1 MKRGLFLGKFM
12 PFHLGHKLTADFALN
27 WVDELV
33 ILVGSTDYEPING
46 LLRANIVREIY
57 KDNTRVKVVH
67 HHENLPQYPEEHP
80 DFWNIWKNT
89 INTYGDFDT
98 VFSSELYGFKLAEI
112 LGADHIMV
120 DRDRTLVPI
129 SGTAV
134 RENIREN
141 WHLLPPETQSAFS
154 NRFCVV
160 GPESTG
166 KTTLSKK
173 LSKHFNGIFL
183 PEYGRTYYEN
193 KVLENPDYRY
203 ECKIN
208 EIEDIAKGH
217 FLYEEL
223 VKNNF
228 LVISD
233 TDAIITKVFSEIYF
247 GTTPKIVEECI
258 EKRSDFYKHYIV
270 TAPTVPWVS
279 DGQRDLVSKRW
290 DFYEM
295 LLTLLTKHNRPF
307 TIIETPNFNERT
319 KQAIGIIEMKMGG

>member
-1 MKRGLFLGKFM
+1 MSRGLFLGKFM

-33 ILVGSTDYEPING
+33 ILIGSTDYEPIDG
-46 LLRANIVREIY
+46 VLRASIIREIY
-57 KDNTRVKVVH
+57 KSNPRVTVIH

-80 DFWNIWKNT
+80 DFWAIWRRT
-89 INTYGDFDT
+89 INKYGEFNR
-98 VFSSELYGFKLAEI
+98 VFSSENYGFKLAEI
-112 LGADHIMV
+112 LNAEHIMV

-134 RENIREN
+134 RRDLKSN
-141 WHLLPPETQSAFS
+141 WNLLPPETQTAFS

-166 KTTLSKK
+166 KTTLSKN

-183 PEYGRTYYEN
+183 PEYGRIYYEN
-193 KVLENPDYRY
+193 KVLENPDYQY
-203 ECKIN
+203 ECKIG

-223 VKNNF
+223 TKSNF

-233 TDAIITKVFSEIYF
+233 TDAIITKVFSEVYF
-247 GTTPKIVEECI
+247 GQTPRIVEECI
-258 EKRSDFYKHYIV
+258 EKRTGFYRHYIV

-279 DGQRDLVSKRW
+279 DGQRDLESERW
-290 DFYEM
+290 RFYE
-295 LLTLLTKHNRPF
+295 LLLSLLEKHNRPY
-307 TIIETPNFNERT
+307 TIISSSDFTERT
-319 KQAIGIIEMKMGG
+319 TEAIEIIKTRIGG